1 MNFMLFKSFISSLK
15 QLTKFTKVKSTFWFT
30 QKYILINENLI
41 LLLMLFIFQRPSAA
55 SLKTPS
61 LASDLIIVP
70 HGFSFVNCF

>member
-1 MNFMLFKSFISSLK
+1 MILQWL
-15 QLTKFTKVKSTFWFT
+15 T

-55 SLKTPS
+55 SLKTAS

-70 HGFSFVNCF
+70 HGFLFVNTFFSFL